1 MENENSFDINFK
13 TIVNDLLTKR
23 TKYRPKTRS
32 ELMRKIKTII
42 LSNDSLNNRDTDF
55 NYHNEYREMNNAM
68 KKFNQNQK
76 KQKNIIEELSKENN
90 FFTKTYS
97 NMIST
102 IISKLENKNINYQ
115 TISNLNTKYMNK
127 NSTKNKERNFFFQ
140 NPLLLTK
147 IKDMNN
153 FYLRRNNLD
162 EDNDQYLTYTKKILN
177 KINNHYPS
185 LKINNIIN
193 EYNNKT
199 NYHFNIVSNKASR
212 KSFINTFYDNK
223 SLTERNN
230 KENINNTNFLKY
242 NKNFFYEKNKEKI
255 SNEQRLSEIKI
266 SKKYFKSLSNKIN
279 EDYQIL
285 TPKEKEIS
293 RKESKKSEKMRS
305 VTTRKPQKNMNIK
318 TREFIPLTERNRKR
332 NSNMKILDNLI
343 KYGINKNEINNMK
356 EKINQNKIKKILKLK
371 GSIHIKNIYND
382 YANTTKI
389 IDEYKRN
396 NTTKLKYL
404 YYSLGKKQLK
414 QFQRDEKENTKIKK
428 LGYNLFWTINK

>member
-42 LSNDSLNNRDTDF
+42 LSNDSLNNRDMDF

-76 KQKNIIEELSKENN
+76 KQKSIIEELSKENN

-127 NSTKNKERNFFFQ
+127 NSMKNKERNFFFQ

-212 KSFINTFYDNK
+212 KSFINTFYDK
-223 SLTERNN
+223 
-230 KENINNTNFLKY
+230 K
-242 NKNFFYEKNKEKI
+242 FY
-255 SNEQRLSEIKI
+255 
-266 SKKYFKSLSNKIN
+266 
-279 EDYQIL
+279 
-285 TPKEKEIS
+285 
-293 RKESKKSEKMRS
+293 
-305 VTTRKPQKNMNIK
+305 
-318 TREFIPLTERNRKR
+318 
-332 NSNMKILDNLI
+332 
-343 KYGINKNEINNMK
+343 
-356 EKINQNKIKKILKLK
+356 
-371 GSIHIKNIYND
+371 
-382 YANTTKI
+382 
-389 IDEYKRN
+389 
-396 NTTKLKYL
+396 
-404 YYSLGKKQLK
+404 
-414 QFQRDEKENTKIKK
+414 
-428 LGYNLFWTINK
+428 